1 MGVQINLRVH
11 EGAGK
16 LLNAVRR
23 AAFRQ
28 LVSEVLG
35 LVIRYFH
42 PTVLTRFVFWWLR
55 QLKLISRTHF

>member
-42 PTVLTRFVFWWLR
+42 SSRG
-55 QLKLISRTHF
+55 LIFEAVGCC